1 MFSKKALAQSYIIE
15 IIITSDRKESD
26 NLIGKIVIAG
36 IAWQSQHVINHEI
49 AMSFHSSWWHGIPS
63 LWDNANL

>member
-49 AMSFHSSWWHGIPS
+49 AMSFHSS
-63 LWDNANL
+63 